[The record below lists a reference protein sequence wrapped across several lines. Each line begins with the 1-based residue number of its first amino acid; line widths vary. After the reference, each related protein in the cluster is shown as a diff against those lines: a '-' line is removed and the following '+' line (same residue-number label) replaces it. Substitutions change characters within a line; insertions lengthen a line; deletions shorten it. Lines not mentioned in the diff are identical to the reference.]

1 MESVL
6 TPSKSRLPLLL
17 TLPEIASKS
26 PNLNVSFKTPPK
38 VFSDAHLIHLCKNNR
53 LHEAVT
59 LLDSIAR
66 CGSKVSPNTFA
77 HLLNSCIKMKS
88 LSLGRKIHNCILGYC
103 KESVLG
109 FVETKLM
116 YMYVVCGGLE
126 DAYEVFDR
134 MLVRDLHTWSSMIS
148 AFSRERKWGD
158 VVELFYMMMDEAV
171 VVDVVLV
178 PKILQACGNRRDV
191 ETGRLIH
198 SMVVRSGMISEI
210 RVSNS
215 ILAVYAK
222 CGEIDDADRFFKT
235 MEVRDRVSWNAI
247 ITGYCQKGDIEG
259 GMRLFELMK
268 EDGADPGLVTWNI
281 LISSYNLLGRCDVA
295 KEMMKEMDGCGIEPD
310 IFTWTAMI
318 SGFVQDNT
326 PNQALEVFEEM
337 VLDGVEPNAV
347 AFISGIAACA
357 MLKDVRKGR
366 ELHSL
371 AIKVGLGEDVLVR
384 NSLINMYSKS
394 GKLDLAHQVFAAITN
409 KDVYSWNSMIAGYC
423 QAGYSGKAH
432 DIFMKM
438 QESGV
443 LPNVI
448 TWNVLITGY
457 IQSGDEDRAMD
468 LFKRMETEGNVK
480 RNQASWNA
488 LIAGY
493 LQNGFKDKALM
504 IFRKMLSFTIKPNSI
519 TILSILPAC
528 ANLIAAKMVKEI
540 HCFTLRCGLTSDLSV
555 SNCLIDTYAKSGNLR
570 YSEAIFEKMSA
581 RDAITW
587 NTLMAAYVLHGCSRK
602 AIKLF
607 DLMVKVGPKPNRGTF
622 VSIIS
627 AYSLAQMVCEGK
639 KIFCTMVEQYHIQ
652 PWVDHYEAMITLYGR
667 SGKLEECLEFIDS
680 MEIKPDFRIWAA
692 FLTACRVHGN
702 IRLAI
707 HAGEQLLRL
716 DPANGMTQWIVCQL
730 YSVAEIEEC
739 SLKLKKPS
747 RRNAPQQSVGCSWIE
762 YNNSIHSFA
771 SSHQHEINGEAIYT
785 WITNITEKSETQSH
799 VDHLTVEEEEK
810 EESGRIHSEKIALA
824 VLLISPQKSQSIRI
838 VKNMRMCQNCHRTA
852 KYISKAYGCDIYLYD
867 SKCFHHFKDGNCS
880 CGDYW

>member
-26 PNLNVSFKTPPK
+26 PNLNVSFKTPPN

-109 FVETKLM
+109 YVETKLM

-222 CGEIDDADRFFKT
+222 CGEIDDADRFFRT

-268 EDGADPGLVTWNI
+268 EDGTDPGLVTWNI

-347 AFISGIAACA
+347 AFISGIAACS

-409 KDVYSWNSMIAGYC
+409 KDVYSWNSMIAGY
-423 QAGYSGKAH
+423 
-432 DIFMKM
+432 
-438 QESGV
+438 
-443 LPNVI
+443 
-448 TWNVLITGY
+448 
-457 IQSGDEDRAMD
+457 
-468 LFKRMETEGNVK
+468 
-480 RNQASWNA
+480 
-488 LIAGY
+488 

-540 HCFTLRCGLTSDLSV
+540 HCFTLRCCLTSDLSV

-762 YNNSIHSFA
+762 YNNNIHSFA

-785 WITNITEKSETQSH
+785 WIRNITEKSETQSH

-810 EESGRIHSEKIALA
+810 EESGCIHSEKIALA
-824 VLLISPQKSQSIRI
+824 LLLISPQKSQSIRI